1 MSTLEVN
8 AIRPRTGT
16 DIDLAGSVTIGSG
29 NSITGT
35 TSQFKITGGSAG
47 QAILTDGSGNISFGD
62 VDALPTQSG
71 QTGKFLTTDGTN
83 ASWVDESTINTSH
96 TKKALIYAIIFGG

>member
-1 MSTLEVN
+1 MASKLLVN
-8 AIRPRTGT
+8 ELQAATGT
-16 DIDLAGSVTIGSG
+16 DITITAGHSLVAAASV
-29 NSITGT
+29 
-35 TSQFKITGGSAG
+35 FKIAGGIAG
-47 QAILTDGSGNISFGD
+47 QALITDGSGNISFGD
-62 VDALPTQSG
+62 VDALPTQTG